1 MNYRMLLSVG
11 LLSGMCGLQGFGPQT
26 FYLPRSQAVNAVREL
41 VGWQTSIHQAGMD
54 YWYGSVSGT
63 VEYGRSFREEKLAA
77 LLFGGNQVTF
87 SGSLVPNRGANDIL
101 ADYFGLPF
109 CFESTVCFK
118 PRISNVVFDLDWY
131 QGFDSCLPGLYLIA
145 HLPMVHSKA
154 DLHMEETVIT
164 GVGDACA
171 NSAFYPA
178 GYMASVSVPRAQMNT
193 NVQQAF
199 IGHTMVGELEPLQF
213 GRIFGR
219 EVRSRIAELQ
229 LTLGYTFLLSDWYHL
244 GLGLRVALPTGNRP
258 DMVFLLDATVG
269 NGHHW
274 ELGGQLTSHVN
285 VWESEN
291 LRHTLGL
298 YLDANITHLFA
309 DTQNRSY
316 DLSAGTGSRY
326 MLLQEVAPQST
337 DLLLSSTGPE
347 APYQFIGHIL
357 PAINVTT
364 LPSSISMAVQAD
376 IVCKLAYQRD
386 DGFEFDVGYNFYAR
400 SKEQLG
406 CRQKVPENRFVA
418 KGDAQVYGFNTAQE
432 PIRLDVSQSEATVYK
447 AQGAGNFVPG
457 LSFSN
462 VNADTPVPAFD
473 GAGVVINQLNT
484 TDATN
489 LGIAQAQINTS
500 SPIVFIKDTDINECS
515 GLVARAISQS
525 LFVHANKSWWIE
537 GEGFTPFLGG
547 GISTELGGSC
557 LRDNSALSQWRIW
570 LKGGLTY

>member
-11 LLSGMCGLQGFGPQT
+11 LLSGVYGLDGFGPQA

-63 VEYGRSFREEKLAA
+63 VEYGRSFREERLAA

-87 SGSLVPNRGANDIL
+87 SGSLVPNRGATDIL

-109 CFESTVCFK
+109 CFESKVCFK
-118 PRISNVVFDLDWY
+118 PCISNVVFDLDWY
-131 QGFDSCLPGLYLIA
+131 QGFDSCWPGLYLMV
-145 HLPMVHSKA
+145 HLPVVHSKA
-154 DLHMEETVIT
+154 DLHMEETIVS
-164 GVGDACA
+164 GVSDACA
-171 NSAFYPA
+171 DTTLYPA
-178 GYMASVSVPRAQMNT
+178 GYMSSVRVTRDEMNT
-193 NVQQAF
+193 NVQEAF
-199 IGHTMVGELEPLQF
+199 TGLNTIGELDPLQF

-229 LTLGYTFLLSDWYHL
+229 VTLGYTFLLSDWYHL

-274 ELGGQLTSHVN
+274 ELGGQLTSHVR

-291 LRHTLGL
+291 LRHALGL
-298 YLDANITHLFA
+298 YVDANITHLFA
-309 DTQNRSY
+309 DRQNRSY
-316 DLSAGTGSRY
+316 DLNAGTGSRY
-326 MLLQEVAPQST
+326 MLLQEVAPHST
-337 DLLLSSTGPE
+337 DLLLSSTGPM
-347 APYQFIGHIL
+347 APYQFIGHIV

-386 DGFEFDVGYNFYAR
+386 DGFEFDIGYNLYAR
-400 SKEQLG
+400 SREQLG
-406 CRQKVPENRFVA
+406 CRQKVPENRFIV
-418 KGDAQVYGFNTAQE
+418 KGDAQVYGFNTAQA
-432 PIRLDVSQSEATVYK
+432 PIRLDVGQSGATVYK
-447 AQGAGNFVPG
+447 AQAAGNFVSG
-457 LSFSN
+457 LEFQN
-462 VNADTPVPAFD
+462 ANADTPVPAFD
-473 GAGVVINQLNT
+473 GTGMVINQLNT
-484 TDATN
+484 MDATD
-489 LGIAQAQINTS
+489 LGVAQVQINTS
-500 SPIVFIKDTDINECS
+500 NPILFIQDTDINECS
-515 GLVARAISQS
+515 GLVSRAISQS
-525 LFVHANKSWWIE
+525 LFIHVNKSWWVE

-547 GISTELGGSC
+547 GISTELGGGC
-557 LRDNSALSQWRIW
+557 LRDNSALCQWRIW